1 MYIFIGFPAKSF
13 KFVSPLKDTGIAT
26 EFPLIVSQF
35 FIENFSIGFPD
46 KSCNSI
52 FAEPPALVSIFRYNL
67 FPLKEIGGVVSDP
80 PLYGVSAEIN
90 PSRREMFLKI
100 PDFS

>member
-52 FAEPPALVSIFRYNL
+52 FAAP
-67 FPLKEIGGVVSDP
+67 KH
-80 PLYGVSAEIN
+80 
-90 PSRREMFLKI
+90 
-100 PDFS
+100 